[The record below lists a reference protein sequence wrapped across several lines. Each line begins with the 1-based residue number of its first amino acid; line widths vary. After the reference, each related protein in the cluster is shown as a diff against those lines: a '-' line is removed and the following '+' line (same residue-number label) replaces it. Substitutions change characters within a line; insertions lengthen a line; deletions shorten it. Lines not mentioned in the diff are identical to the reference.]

1 MALKV
6 GIYKLTYTIG
16 GDKEREWKTTIAGY
30 DVDDIQRFLNDFTGK
45 PVAITEIANITKIDA
60 LTNTVVR
67 DVTKIVKAATPAPK
81 KKPDPQAPFGR
92 DKDGVPLTKDGTPDA
107 RFKKK
112 MIKE

>member
-6 GIYKLTYTIG
+6 GIYKLTYIIG

-30 DVDDIQRFLNDFTGK
+30 DVADIQKFLNSFTGK
-45 PVAITEIANITKIDA
+45 AVQITEIANVTKIDA
-60 LTNTVVR
+60 LTDTVVN
-67 DVTKIVKAATPAPK
+67 DVTKIVKASTPAPK

-92 DKDGVPLTKDGTPDA
+92 DKHGVPLTKDGTPDA

-112 MIKE
+112 VIKE

>member
-30 DVDDIQRFLNDFTGK
+30 DVEDIQRFLNNFTGK
-45 PVAITEIANITKIDA
+45 PIVITEIANITKIDA
-60 LTNTVVR
+60 LTDTVVK
-67 DVTKIVKAATPAPK
+67 DMTKNLIAATPKPK
-81 KKPDPQAPFGR
+81 VKPDPQAPFGR